1 MIEHDA
7 SNPFLPGDDIRILY
21 EERWNGVV
29 SLRYE
34 ECVPFARDGGT
45 QAPESVAARLMAATL
60 YHAGNPPDTDLYNM
74 VQILLRTVNDMTY
87 ARDGDLRAHVDLAD
101 TIARRAGAAET
112 TAARRLALSIDEL
125 GLAVRSRHCMQVL
138 GVQTIGDL
146 VGKSE
151 RDLMQ
156 AKNFGN
162 TSLIEVR
169 KKLAALGLWLKGDN
183 T

>member
-7 SNPFLPGDDIRILY
+7 SNPFLPGDDIRIIY
-21 EERWNGVV
+21 EERWDGTV
-29 SLRYE
+29 SLRHE
-34 ECVPFARDGGT
+34 ECVPFERGARWGSQLAG
-45 QAPESVAARLMAATL
+45 ARLLADIL
-60 YHAGNPPDTDLYNM
+60 YHICEPGTHNIYDL
-74 VQILLRTVNDMTY
+74 VEAFLSQVNEATY

-101 TIARRAGAAET
+101 TIARRAGAAKT